1 MTMQSN
7 GDSTAAQQK
16 PLQRADEAEDLLDSV
31 KASVIQFIR
40 AADEDAATKGEG
52 HGLQRDGQGPRTTL
66 VEHHPPKK
74 LQKLLD
80 LHLPHQGQG
89 KDGLLDAVNKLL
101 KYSVNTWD
109 QGFLDKL
116 YASTTPVG
124 LAADLLLS
132 SLNTN
137 LHVYQV
143 SPALTIVEKQTAKAL
158 ATMFG
163 LTGAFAGGVS
173 QPGGSAANQT
183 SMVIARNCMFPETKT
198 KGYEGKRFVVFTSA
212 HGHYSAEKAAQ
223 MFGFGSEGVKS
234 VPVDENGCMKP
245 AELDRMVTESLSA
258 GETPFYVNA
267 TAGTTV
273 LGSFDPLDAIAD
285 VCEKHN
291 LWLHVDGSWGGPV
304 IFSEKQKHK
313 LAGSH
318 RADTIALCPHK
329 MMGVP
334 LTCTFLLGNDL
345 RKFHKGMT
353 LPAGYLFH
361 ASDDNDDNANAD
373 SSAIASHAPSDA
385 HPPSHHDHHNDNRE
399 IFDLADLTPQCGR
412 RGDSLKLALS
422 WIYSGTSGYA
432 SYIDAAFATAAHLA
446 DLVAEHPDFSLVS
459 ENPPPCLQVCF
470 YFRKQRG
477 EGAAKGNSRMTE
489 EVSRRLVPRGF
500 MVDYAPGEEG
510 RFFRVVVS
518 GQTRWGTVEG
528 LVKAIGE
535 VGGGVEV

>member
-1 MTMQSN
+1 MQSN
-7 GDSTAAQQK
+7 GGSAAAQQT

-80 LHLPHQGQG
+80 LHLPDQGQG

-163 LTGAFAGGVS
+163 LKGPFAGGVS

-183 SMVIARNCMFPETKT
+183 SMVIARNCLFPETKT

-234 VPVDENGCMKP
+234 VPVDEKGCMKP
-245 AELDRMVTESLSA
+245 AELDRMVQESLSA

-285 VCEKHN
+285 VCERHN

-304 IFSEKQKHK
+304 IFSEKQRHK

-329 MMGVP
+329 MMSVP

-422 WIYSGTSGYA
+422 WIYSGTAGYA
-432 SYIDAAFATAAHLA
+432 AYIDAAFATAAHLA
-446 DLVAEHPDFSLVS
+446 DLIAKHPDFTLVS

-470 YFRKQRG
+470 YFRKQPG
-477 EGAAKGNSRMTE
+477 EGAAKGNSRTTE

-528 LVKAIGE
+528 LVKAIEE
-535 VGGGVEV
+535 VGEGVKV

>member
-16 PLQRADEAEDLLDSV
+16 PLQRADEAENLLDSV
-31 KASVIQFIR
+31 KASVIHFIR

-80 LHLPHQGQG
+80 LNLPDQGQG
-89 KDGLLDAVNKLL
+89 KDGLMNAVNKLL

-163 LTGAFAGGVS
+163 LTGPFAGGVS

-183 SMVIARNCMFPETKT
+183 SMVIARNCLFPETKT

-234 VPVDENGCMKP
+234 VPVDEMGCMKP
-245 AELDRMVTESLSA
+245 AELDRMVQESLSA

-304 IFSEKQKHK
+304 VFSEKQRHK

-329 MMGVP
+329 MMSVP
-334 LTCTFLLGNDL
+334 LTCTFILGNDL

-361 ASDDNDDNANAD
+361 ASDDNDDNVNAD

-446 DLVAEHPDFSLVS
+446 DLISKHPDFTLVS

-470 YFRKQRG
+470 YFRKQLG
-477 EGAAKGNSRMTE
+477 EVGAKGNSRMTE

-528 LVKAIGE
+528 LVKAIEE